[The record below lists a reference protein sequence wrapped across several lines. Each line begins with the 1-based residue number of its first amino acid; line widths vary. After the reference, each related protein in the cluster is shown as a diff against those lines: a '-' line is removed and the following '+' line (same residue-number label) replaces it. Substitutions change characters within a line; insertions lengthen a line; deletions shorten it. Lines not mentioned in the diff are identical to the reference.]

1 MTNKSKKLTR
11 NEGWHKVFLENSNH
25 GVTIYPNTSF
35 EELRADLDSIENE
48 YGETHDKF
56 KIDVTTESGRY
67 SDTTHYYVYGW
78 RYETYTEIELR
89 RQAQKIH
96 DSEVVDRERE
106 EYERLAKKFA
116 GKETK

>member
-1 MTNKSKKLTR
+1 MKR
-11 NEGWHKVFLENSNH
+11 IEGWHKVFIPNSNV
-25 GVTIYPNTSF
+25 GVTICPDTSF